1 MERIYIS
8 GPISGYDLTEREKV
22 FDKAE
27 EDIRKNGN
35 IPMNPLKNG
44 LSANFD
50 YSVHMRVDLANL
62 LQCDAIYML
71 SGWNKS
77 KGCQIEY
84 QVAITCGIRV
94 IDNY

>member
-35 IPMNPLKNG
+35 IPINPLKNG

-62 LQCDAIYML
+62 LKCDAIYML
-71 SGWNKS
+71 EGWENSEGCNIENHVAKS
-77 KGCQIEY
+77 
-84 QVAITCGIRV
+84 CGLRI
-94 IDNY
+94 IYK